1 MKIGYVRV
9 STENQN
15 PDLQLDAHKATDCE
29 KIFIDK
35 ARKTG
40 AAAILI
46 MAIWAVILAG
56 MPKSSAMDGSLEK

>member
-46 MAIWAVILAG
+46 MAI
-56 MPKSSAMDGSLEK
+56 